1 MPDLFMTNLPTI
13 REEIFKSTNPQ
24 RLIIKTRTKP
34 NLDTQTYRDEA
45 YQTINEIFPDWHL
58 DSRILFLAIE
68 VWGHRIFTAVD
79 INNHEYDFNT
89 AHKSKA
95 VLPVFV
101 LARNKRRG
109 VGTTGSW
116 NFMRWAREDIHVAE
130 ELARLHGANGFD
142 VGTPFMGNHNERVV
156 YSNPRWL
163 YEPREE

>member
-1 MPDLFMTNLPTI
+1 MTNLSTI
-13 REEIFKSTNPQ
+13 RDEISKTTQSQ
-24 RLIIKTRTKP
+24 RIIIKTRTKA
-34 NLDTQTYRDEA
+34 NLDTQTYRDQA
-45 YQTINEIFPDWHL
+45 YQTMNEIFPDWHL
-58 DSRILFLAIE
+58 DPCILFLAIK

-89 AHKSKA
+89 AHKCKA

-109 VGTTGSW
+109 GGTASW
-116 NFMRWAREDIHVAE
+116 NFMRWAREDMNVAE
-130 ELARLHGANGFD
+130 ELAYLHSANGFD

-163 YEPREE
+163 YEPRGE